1 MREQLLSI
9 CKEVNSKLSEVFEL
23 KIKLQAIYDSE
34 NEEEIINLFKS
45 DDDFR
50 KVINEYEV
58 LREKIELI

>member
-1 MREQLLSI
+1 MKEQILSL

-34 NEEEIINLFKS
+34 NKEEIINLFKS
-45 DDDFR
+45 DDDFK

-58 LREKIELI
+58 LREKIEL

>member
-34 NEEEIINLFKS
+34 NKEEIINLS
-45 DDDFR
+45 T
-50 KVINEYEV
+50 
-58 LREKIELI
+58 

>member
-1 MREQLLSI
+1 MREQLLSM

-23 KIKLQAIYDSE
+23 KLKLQAIYDSE
-34 NEEEIINLFKS
+34 NKKEIINLFKS

-58 LREKIELI
+58 LREKIEL

>member
-23 KIKLQAIYDSE
+23 KLKLQAIYDSE
-34 NEEEIINLFKS
+34 NKEEIINLFKS

-58 LREKIELI
+58 LREKIEL

>member
-34 NEEEIINLFKS
+34 NEEEIINLLKS

-58 LREKIELI
+58 LREKIEL

>member
-1 MREQLLSI
+1 MREQLLSM

-23 KIKLQAIYDSE
+23 KLKLQAIYDSE
-34 NEEEIINLFKS
+34 NKEEIINLFKS

-58 LREKIELI
+58 LREKIEL

>member
-1 MREQLLSI
+1 MKEQLLSI
-9 CKEVNSKLSEVFEL
+9 CKEVNSKLNEVFEL

-58 LREKIELI
+58 LREKIEL

>member
-23 KIKLQAIYDSE
+23 KMKLQAIYDSE
-34 NEEEIINLFKS
+34 NKEEIINLFKS

-58 LREKIELI
+58 LREKIEL

>member
-1 MREQLLSI
+1 MKEQLLSI
-9 CKEVNSKLSEVFEL
+9 CKEVNNKLSEVFEL
-23 KIKLQAIYDSE
+23 KMKLQAIYDSE

-58 LREKIELI
+58 LREKIEL